1 MTKKCNVSVYIFLL
15 ILVSFLSVSLYG
27 ADTSPASTDWTIG
40 AEKFTL
46 TRKRMETTA
55 TSAAAEL
62 LPKLILEQ
70 LAENLERI
78 PSAREQFDQKQYD
91 MQKKRLDLFLQLS
104 KEVQTRDSLVL
115 GDYSKKELDAAIKLE
130 DEKIDGIRK
139 QIRDNLAEEAEAEK
153 DSAGDIERE
162 KERESVIDEGKVVDE
177 DSLSDREKDDA
188 ARFKEMIKQF
198 VPGTSQA
205 AVNRQVKLYKN
216 DFTQLFDAGKDISAE
231 GYESRDFE
239 DAVIAA
245 GINALL
251 TGRLTIYGEYIS
263 ATVSIIVYPG
273 VKIVGTVTDVS
284 NISDM
289 RALAVSIARQLTP
302 KITNSMPVE
311 LAFDIKPAQA
321 ASAIVLTVDDV
332 VYKRLPDHL
341 IVESGIH
348 SIMLSSPGFRQVST
362 SYAFRGSRKFNIS
375 VEMQPDN
382 QGKILIRL
390 KKPLIGTMYGNGA
403 KAGAVDE
410 EYPAVEMKINN
421 QPVLGQFIA
430 GNGESAFFY
439 VPVNL
444 IQNDATLMVNAK
456 PFDRSKYI
464 DVRRRWMYGSYSA
477 LIISLMG
484 TFYSYGTFYADS
496 IAYTNGYVDYDTAAG
511 WQKAYQICAGISIG
525 CGVFFVYELIRY
537 FIAADKV
544 LPSRAYDSNYDAEL
558 LPKIQESIQEPSDS
572 PSGERPSGGIGGAA
586 EKEAGGEKSDNGVQ

>member
-1 MTKKCNVSVYIFLL
+1 MTKKCNVSAFFFLL
-15 ILVSFLSVSLYG
+15 ILISFLSVNLYG
-27 ADTSPASTDWTIG
+27 ADTSTASTDWTVG

-46 TRKRMETTA
+46 TRQRMATPA

-78 PSAREQFDQKQYD
+78 PSASEQLDRKQYD

-115 GDYSKKELDAAIKLE
+115 GDYSKKELGAAVKQE
-130 DEKIDGIRK
+130 DEKIAGIKK
-139 QIRDNLAEEAEAEK
+139 QIQDNLAEEAESAK
-153 DSAGDIERE
+153 NAAGDIERE
-162 KERESVIDEGKVVDE
+162 KERETGIDEGKVVDE
-177 DSLSDREKDDA
+177 NRISESEKGDA
-188 ARFKEMIKQF
+188 ARFKEMIKNF
-198 VPGTSQA
+198 VPGSWESV
-205 AVNRQVKLYKN
+205 VNKPVKLYKN

-251 TGRLTIYGEYIS
+251 TGRLTIYSGYIS

-273 VKIVGTVTDVS
+273 VKIVGTITDVS
-284 NISDM
+284 SISDIQS
-289 RALAVSIARQLTP
+289 LAVSIARQLTP

-311 LAFDIKPAQA
+311 LVFDIKPAGA
-321 ASAIVLTVDDV
+321 AAAIVLTIDDV

-341 IVESGIH
+341 IVESGVH
-348 SIMLSSPGFRQVST
+348 SVLLSSPGFRQVST
-362 SYAFRGSRKFNIS
+362 SYAFRGSRTFNIS

-382 QGKILIRL
+382 QGKIQIRL

-410 EYPAVEMKINN
+410 ECPVVSMKINN

-430 GNGESAFFY
+430 ENGESVFFY
-439 VPVNL
+439 IPLSL

-464 DVRRRWMYGSYSA
+464 DIRRRWMYGSYSA

-484 TFYSYGTFYADS
+484 TFYSYGMFNADS
-496 IAYTNGYVDYDTAAG
+496 IAYARGYVDYDTDAG
-511 WQKAYQICAGISIG
+511 WQKASQICTGISIG
-525 CGVFFVYELIRY
+525 CGIFFVYELIRY
-537 FIAADKV
+537 FVAADKV
-544 LPSRAYDSNYDAEL
+544 LPSRAYVSEYDAEPVPE
-558 LPKIQESIQEPSDS
+558 LPEGIPERSDA
-572 PSGERPSGGIGGAA
+572 PPVEQNGAA
-586 EKEAGGEKSDNGVQ
+586 KKKAGGENSDNGVQ